1 MLVTYY
7 AVISLLLTIGSVPNS
22 AIKGSRSIHA
32 VSNLLFTA
40 IQTSFDATAICKC
53 KLFDREIY
61 RTFWRID
68 LYLQFSFKR
77 LQLDQ
82 LWFHRRPDKN
92 WCEVGQIALFTKEKQ
107 WKLHSVLANLSAQGS
122 LPESYLVFQLKLLD
136 QRIRFLLEAIPNR
149 TRLLGRFYLVGVRSS
164 KTRVGFWWHRAFLV
178 ANNYC
183 SFV

>member
-1 MLVTYY
+1 M
-7 AVISLLLTIGSVPNS
+7 SLLLTIGSVPNS
-22 AIKGSRSIHA
+22 AIKGSRSMHA

-40 IQTSFDATAICKC
+40 NQTS
-53 KLFDREIY
+53 FDREIY

-82 LWFHRRPDKN
+82 LWFYRRPDKN

-122 LPESYLVFQLKLLD
+122 LPESYLVFQLKLPD

-178 ANNYC
+178 VNNYC